1 MEEEVDERGMA
12 MTGPRGINI
21 EGVPIGRDA
30 CGAVAVLLARDS
42 DGSVQSFAAL
52 SHASP
57 ADQSRDHPVPQD
69 DGLAEDLPTGLDLS
83 GVQ

>member
-12 MTGPRGINI
+12 TTGPRGINT
-21 EGVPIGRDA
+21 GGAPIGRDA
-30 CGAVAVLLARDS
+30 CGAVALARDS
-42 DGSVQSFAAL
+42 DGSVRSFAAL